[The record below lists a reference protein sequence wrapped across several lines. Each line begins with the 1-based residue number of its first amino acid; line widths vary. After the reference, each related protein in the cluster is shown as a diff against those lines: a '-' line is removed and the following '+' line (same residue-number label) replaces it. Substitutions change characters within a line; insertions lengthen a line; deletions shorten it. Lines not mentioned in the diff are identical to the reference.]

1 MTRTTNLGTL
11 FLMLGFLFLVGLAA
25 LLLMSGAIGGGT
37 VIGLLYLAILASVI
51 YALFV
56 VWPAP
61 VCLTGGLLLLAA
73 SVFGL
78 YTVARWPARAIGQ
91 SVELVEQRYGATM
104 VLALLFAMFSVGV
117 AFWLVC
123 Q

>member
-1 MTRTTNLGTL
+1 M
-11 FLMLGFLFLVGLAA
+11 
-25 LLLMSGAIGGGT
+25 
-37 VIGLLYLAILASVI
+37 IGLLYLAIVALVTC
-51 YALFV
+51 ALFV

-61 VCLTGGLLLLAA
+61 ACLIGGLLLIAV
-73 SVFGL
+73 SVFGWK
-78 YTVARWPARAIGQ
+78 VVMRMPVQAVGQ
-91 SVELVEQRYGATM
+91 SITFIESRHGAII